1 MSFWAQQRKAFQEI
15 FTKIS
20 TSLRYITPFIIILA
34 IIATDIKETIDIKRN
49 HDPEM
54 IEITYARILALI
66 TTNILFL
73 FITFLWCIAFWE

>member
-1 MSFWAQQRKAFQEI
+1 MSFWAQQRKAYQEI
-15 FTKIS
+15 FTK
-20 TSLRYITPFIIILA
+20 TFALLRYAAPFIIILA
-34 IIATDIKETIDIKRN
+34 IIATDIKETINIKRN

-73 FITFLWCIAFWE
+73 FIAFLWCIAFWE